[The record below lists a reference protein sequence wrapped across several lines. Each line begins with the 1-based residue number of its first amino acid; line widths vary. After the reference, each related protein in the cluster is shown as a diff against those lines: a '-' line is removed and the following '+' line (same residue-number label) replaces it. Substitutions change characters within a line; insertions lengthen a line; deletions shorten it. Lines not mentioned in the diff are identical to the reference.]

1 MDMLN
6 LEKLLEQAQIAERIA
21 DGVVDDQAYNVITKA
36 INESVL
42 MEAQEEVEGILRRG
56 KEIKG
61 VVDLSQL
68 EAQVNGAFGLTES
81 AKTSQTTKGNNMKTQ
96 SLSEASFVA
105 KPASVKTAKEFQNA
119 ISTNK
124 SQTLNSN
131 TEHEVDTP
139 ATFTGVESKGKSAQS
154 AMQAGAKKNVGKF
167 EDNAKKQDVPNE
179 LVKKPVTEG
188 AVKFISFVESLKTQ
202 DNAPLIEAIIKGFKV
217 VQHTLNESNTP
228 GAVPK
233 GSVKKESTTHDSN
246 VAPKKAAEAAAKKF
260 EK

>member
-6 LEKLLEQAQIAERIA
+6 LEKLLEQAQIADKIA

-36 INESVL
+36 VNESVL

-68 EAQVNGAFGLTES
+68 EAQINGAFGITES
-81 AKTSQTTKGNNMKTQ
+81 AKPSQTPKGNTMKTK

-124 SQTLNSN
+124 SANLNSN
-131 TEHEVDTP
+131 TEHQVDAP
-139 ATFTGVESKGKSAQS
+139 ATMAGVESKGKTAQS
-154 AMQAGAKKNVGKF
+154 TMQAGAKKNVGKF
-167 EDNAKKQDVPNE
+167 EDNAKKQEVPNE

-188 AVKFISFVESLKTQ
+188 ATKFLSFVESLRTN
-202 DNAPLIEAIIKGFKV
+202 DNAPLIEAIVRGFKV
-217 VQHTLNESNTP
+217 VQKT
-228 GAVPK
+228 G
-233 GSVKKESTTHDSN
+233 
-246 VAPKKAAEAAAKKF
+246 F
-260 EK
+260 